1 MVTARGACPGIQEL
15 NGAQDVAPAF
25 WASGT
30 QYEEACIL
38 ISTGGGTAQS
48 KLLFPAASILE
59 VRSASR
65 LVKHTAG
72 VDYVYNSGSQSIE
85 AVGGGSIP
93 TVADTTLAPGGVP
106 TVQENRT
113 YHGLDVLV
121 TYVKASGTWGGPT
134 TGPSSKLSN
143 TRAKLA
149 AAQPIKI
156 VAYGDSITRGYSASG
171 FADPAFSY
179 VSTSPWMPTYVQL
192 VARRLWEKFG
202 SPITVV
208 NPSVGGQDS
217 AWGETNVASL
227 VTAQSPDLVLVAF
240 GANDGAANMA
250 PSTFQGH
257 LNAIKANV
265 RATLPN
271 CEFIFVGTPLANPAA
286 SVSGNQAALST
297 MAGTVA
303 AADAHSDSI
312 DMGGVY
318 TALIAAKGYYSL
330 TGNGTIHPN
339 DYGHRWQAQ
348 QILGLLDALS

>member
-1 MVTARGACPGIQEL
+1 VS
-15 NGAQDVAPAF
+15 
-25 WASGT
+25 SGT
-30 QYEEACIL
+30 PQC
-38 ISTGGGTAQS
+38 

-65 LVKHTAG
+65 LTRYTAG
-72 VDYVYNSGSQSIE
+72 VDYTYNAGTQSIE
-85 AVGGGSIP
+85 AVGGGTIP
-93 TVADTTLAPGGVP
+93 TVADTTLAPAGVP
-106 TVQENRT
+106 TVQENRV

-121 TYVKASGTWGGPT
+121 TYTKSGGTWTGPT
-134 TGPSSKLSN
+134 TSPSSKLSN
-143 TRAKLA
+143 VRAKLSA
-149 AAQPIKI
+149 GQPIKI

-179 VSTSPWMPTYVQL
+179 VSASPWMPAYAFL
-192 VARRLWEKFG
+192 VAQRLQEKFG
-202 SPITVV
+202 STITIS

-217 AWGETNVASL
+217 AWGETNVAAL

-240 GANDGAANMA
+240 GANDGAANMT

-257 LNAIKANV
+257 LNAIRSSV

-303 AADAHSDSI
+303 ASDAHSDSV

-318 TALIAAKGYYSL
+318 SALIAAKGYYAL

-348 QILGLLDALS
+348 QILGLLDGF